1 MKFRLRLIA
10 LLFVSILLAPQLVY
24 SSEAG
29 GFPAKASTSG
39 SNELKPPSSQTILKG
54 LGIAR
59 SENSTHVTIE
69 LTYTSSKPSFSK
81 LLGYDVLSLEGCDA
95 FVSIPGEPTLPVK
108 TVCVL
113 LPPAASNACVNVLEV
128 ESETLSGDYL
138 IYPAQE
144 PAINSENV
152 NSSRVLT
159 KPDAIIYALSSEWPS
174 RSVEVVKVEQMREY
188 RILVLKMFPVRYVP
202 NSRKV
207 VLYSKIKF
215 SVTFKKTGESELAAY
230 KYSATFEGFCLN
242 LVVNRMELNSYNFA
256 SPPSEEAYKYVII
269 TPSSFA
275 SAAKP
280 LADWKSEKG
289 VPAKVF
295 TTEEIAAQYTG
306 KDLVEKIRNFL
317 KDAYNEWGIEWV
329 LLCGDVDEVPIRMVY
344 SPVGEGYDPYAPSDY
359 YYADLTGNWDSN
371 GNGKYGEV
379 GDSVDWYPEVYVGRL
394 PAQTPSELT
403 TMVTKIINYEKN
415 PPSGAWSKRMLFA
428 GAFLNYADED
438 GKGYPE
444 TDTARVQELVR
455 TGLMPSSFTF
465 TRLYEKEG
473 LKPSDYSCE
482 EKLNLNNLQEELG
495 VGYIYVMLGGHGAP
509 EGMGRK
515 VWASDPDKDNV
526 PEETEMSWPTMI
538 SASTSLTNKDLLSF
552 VYADSCL
559 TARIDYSSDTLA
571 ETMVKSPN
579 GAIGYVGAT
588 RVSYYSVGWRLGWGG
603 NQELDYRFWQKMFS
617 DTATGFRPGVALY
630 ASKLWYSNNYDMT
643 DDANRHNLFVYLLL
657 GDPEMSV
664 KATET
669 VSDFSVSASP
679 VFQSVTQGGQATFTV
694 TVTSSGTFESPVNLT
709 LSGLP
714 KGATYQ
720 FSPQFVTPSPGG
732 SAQSTLTV
740 TTSAST
746 PTGSYTLTVF
756 CRSGILLRSVQAL
769 LIVNVAG
776 PDFNMTANPAL
787 MTIKLSGQGFI
798 NITVSSLSGFS
809 SPVTFNVSGAPPGV
823 VAGFIPSNVT
833 PPKDGVAKS
842 SLSLL
847 VDATAAP
854 GTYTLTVTG
863 ISGSTIH
870 YCMVTLTVMGEKPY
884 NLKINY
890 LSSPSKV
897 GKGQDFTVDLTLG
910 YSFAF
915 DTNIFVGV
923 WDYENE
929 MIVTGG
935 TDTLSKTG
943 IVRYTL
949 TMKAPETETLW
960 SLAGVVLYWNGSDW
974 NYDPSGWLWDFDVSV
989 SGVVE
994 YSVQVSTVESP
1005 SQVDLGKAFT
1015 VNVTIDYTFIST
1027 TEVSL
1032 AIWDYDRGEYI
1043 ALKSENLTG
1052 TGSKTHSFNLLAPS
1066 TQTIWNL
1073 KAYVLYKIGDQYLH
1087 DVGVW
1092 YRNFQVEVAIAK
1104 YPDLA
1109 IKDAW
1114 VGDSQG
1120 VPIAKIKPGS
1130 EFYLWATVDNI
1141 GQASAEDYYVAVYF
1155 NNSWDMGGPG
1165 NLELGGET
1173 YWYSGPFE
1181 AETGAYEVRWVVNE
1195 NRSVTEMSYDNNGK
1209 TMTFQVPE
1217 RPFLEKYGMFIAVGV
1232 GAAVVVA
1239 VVSIFFVRRKRG
1251 QRLPAAKHCP
1261 ICGAETPPEALYCP
1275 NCGARV

>member
-1 MKFRLRLIA
+1 MKFRLRLVA
-10 LLFVSILLAPQLVY
+10 LLFVSILLASQLVY
-24 SSEAG
+24 SSEVG
-29 GFPAKASTSG
+29 GFPAKASPSG
-39 SNELKPPSSQTILKG
+39 LNEVKAPSPKTILKG

-59 SENSTHVTIE
+59 SENSTHITME

-81 LLGYDVLSLEGCDA
+81 LLGYDVMSLEGCDA
-95 FVSIPGEPTLPVK
+95 FVSVPGEPTLPVK

-113 LPPAASNACVNVLEV
+113 LPPASSNASVNVLEV
-128 ESETLSGDYL
+128 KSETLLGDYL
-138 IYPAQE
+138 IFPAQE
-144 PAINSENV
+144 PAIDSE
-152 NSSRVLT
+152 SSDSRVLT
-159 KPDAIIYALSSEWPS
+159 KPDAVIYALSSEWPS
-174 RSVEVVKVEQMREY
+174 RSVEVVKVGQMREY
-188 RILVLKMFPVRYVP
+188 RILVLKVFPVKYVP
-202 NSRKV
+202 SSRKV
-207 VLYSKIKF
+207 VLYSKIRF
-215 SVTFKKTGESELAAY
+215 SVTFRKAGESELAAY
-230 KYSATFEGFCLN
+230 KYSVMFEGLCED
-242 LVVNRMELNSYNFA
+242 LVVNQMESNSYNFA

-295 TTEEIAAQYTG
+295 TTEEIDAQYTG

-317 KDAYNEWGIEWV
+317 KDAYDKWGIEWV

-415 PPSGAWSKRMLFA
+415 PPSGAWSRRTLFA

-444 TDTARVQELVR
+444 TDTATVQELVR
-455 TGLMPSSFTF
+455 TSLMPSAFTF

-482 EKLNLNNLQEELG
+482 KMLSLSNLQQELDI
-495 VGYIYVMLGGHGAP
+495 GYIYVMLGGHGAP

-515 VWASDPDKDNV
+515 VWASDPDKNNI
-526 PEETEMSWPTMI
+526 PEENEMSWPTMI

-559 TARIDYSSDTLA
+559 TTRIDYSSDTLA
-571 ETMVKSPN
+571 ETMMKSPN

-588 RVSYYSVGWRLGWGG
+588 RVSYYSVGWHLGWGG
-603 NQELDYRFWQKMFS
+603 NQELDYRFWQKMFT
-617 DTATGFRPGVALY
+617 DTATESRPGVALY

-643 DDANRHNLFVYLLL
+643 DDTNRHNLFVYLLL

-669 VSDFSVSASP
+669 VSDFSISASP
-679 VFQSVTQGGQATFTV
+679 VSQSVTQGDQATFTV
-694 TVTSSGTFESPVNLT
+694 TVTSSGTFESPVS
-709 LSGLP
+709 LSLSNP
-714 KGATYQ
+714 IKGATYQ
-720 FSPQFVTPSPGG
+720 FIPQSVTPSPGG
-732 SAQSTLTV
+732 SVQSNLTII
-740 TTSAST
+740 TSAST
-746 PTGSYTLTVF
+746 PAGYYTLTVF
-756 CRSGILLRSVQAL
+756 CRSGILTRSAQAL
-769 LIVNVAG
+769 LVVNVAG
-776 PDFNMTANPAL
+776 PDFNMTASPTL
-787 MTIKLSGQGFI
+787 MTVQLNGQGAT
-798 NITVSSLSGFS
+798 NMTVSSINGFNA
-809 SPVTFNVSGAPPGV
+809 PVTLNVSSAPSGV
-823 VAGFIPSNVT
+823 VVGLTPSSVT
-833 PPKDGVAKS
+833 PPKDGVAES
-842 SLSLL
+842 TLSIL
-847 VDATAAP
+847 VDATATP

-863 ISGSTIH
+863 TSDPSIH
-870 YCMVTLTVMGEKPY
+870 YCTVALTVMGERPY
-884 NLKINY
+884 NLKINH

-897 GKGQDFTVDLTLG
+897 AKGQDFTVDITVG

-915 DTNIFVGV
+915 DTNIFVGI

-929 MIVTGG
+929 TIVTGG

-943 IVRYTL
+943 IATYMLTL
-949 TMKAPETETLW
+949 KAPETETLW

-994 YSVQVSTVESP
+994 HSVQVSTVESP
-1005 SQVDLGKAFT
+1005 SQVDPGKTFA
-1015 VNVTIDYTFIST
+1015 VNVTIDYSFVST
-1027 TEVSL
+1027 TQVYL
-1032 AIWDYDRGEYI
+1032 AIWDYGKGEYI
-1043 ALKSENLTG
+1043 SVKTENLTG
-1052 TGSKTHSFNLLAPS
+1052 TGSKTHSFSLLAPS
-1066 TQTIWNL
+1066 TQTVWSL
-1073 KAYVLYKIGDQYLH
+1073 SAVVFYMRSGQWLR

-1092 YRNFQVEVAIAK
+1092 HRDFQVEVAISK

-1141 GQASAEDYYVAVYF
+1141 GQTTAEDYYVTVYF
-1155 NNSWDMGGPG
+1155 NNSRDIGGPG
-1165 NLELGGET
+1165 NLEVDGET
-1173 YWYSGPFE
+1173 YWYLGPFK
-1181 AETGAYEVRWVVNE
+1181 AETGSYEVRWVVNE
-1195 NRSVTEMSYDNNGK
+1195 NRSVTETSYGNNEK
-1209 TMTFQVPE
+1209 TMTMQVPE
-1217 RPFLEKYGMFIAVGV
+1217 RPFLEKYGTLIAVGV
-1232 GAAVVVA
+1232 GAAVAVA
-1239 VVSIFFVRRKRG
+1239 VVSVFFVRRRRAQRPPIVKR
-1251 QRLPAAKHCP
+1251 CP
-1261 ICGAETPPEALYCP
+1261 LCGADVPPEAVYCP
-1275 NCGARV
+1275 NCGARVS